1 MTTNNSEVNKNNKN
15 DFRFE
20 YKKERSGSNELP
32 TPKRLIAI
40 NKFIIL
46 LYCMKK
52 DKKENLQINF
62 SMDYDLLFGKLYIK
76 YSIFLKGT
84 FQEEIYIRI
93 GYNLEEYKSNKLFT
107 IANIY
112 IDLINKGELDSDFD
126 FEKKILDNTFEL
138 KSYLNF
144 I

>member
-1 MTTNNSEVNKNNKN
+1 MDDFKEFAESIKKLKDNCEASNYLKKYGIFYTNESIEM
-15 DFRFE
+15 
-20 YKKERSGSNELP
+20 
-32 TPKRLIAI
+32 

-46 LYCMKK
+46 LYCMKN

-76 YSIFLKGT
+76 YSIFLKGV
-84 FQEEIYIRI
+84 FQEEIYTRI
-93 GYNLEEYKSNKLFT
+93 SYNLQEYKSNKLFT

-126 FEKKILDNTFEL
+126 FEKKHYDFIQKAYDDLIL
-138 KSYLNF
+138 K
-144 I
+144 